1 MKQSFLI
8 FKVPGAPT
16 SLGAPTSPS
25 ASGDADV
32 SSASEGGKCETT
44 FCETTFRLFRCVS
57 IRHAD
62 GDVGILQGADETS
75 ASPDADETSAS
86 PGCRRDVGVPRGA
99 DEASAFPGESADSS
113 AIWPDSSS
121 IGWQDGDFVR

>member
-44 FCETTFRLFRCVS
+44 FRLFRCVS

-62 GDVGILQGADETS
+62 ETSAFPRCRRDVGVPRGADETS
-75 ASPDADETSAS
+75 ASPDADETSAF
-86 PGCRRDVGVPRGA
+86 PGGA
-99 DEASAFPGESADSS
+99 DETSAFPGESADSS

>member
-75 ASPDADETSAS
+75 ASPDADETSA
-86 PGCRRDVGVPRGA
+86 
-99 DEASAFPGESADSS
+99 FPGESADSS